1 MPDKS
6 FKAIMEHFKKAGD
19 FAPELVNVG
28 GTLRTQE
35 SDKFIDLT
43 VKGNPIL
50 SRVTVDRAQRL
61 TKDVNVFEL
70 LRGVLQRVPQGTKP
84 TSYTNFANV
93 GKKLEMKDA
102 QLFARIPFDFLRD
115 NQHRSTLES
124 MVNGILT
131 TTYGNDIV
139 LLALT
144 GTADDYAGSAF
155 GKLNKGWPKLIS
167 DAAGSHKIDI
177 TDHEGGTPAAVS
189 WESLFSAMVEALPD
203 IYKGDKTAFLMSRGD
218 AELYQRQI
226 GQMVGGLGHLL
237 NKQTLTYLGYEII
250 ALNEMPRNTV
260 LFTPLPNLVFG
271 VNTAMER
278 YREVSG
284 EERCIKYTFDSAFD
298 FQVAVDDAAVIAY
311 DIPEP
316 PAQGGGSSGS

>member
-1 MPDKS
+1 MPKS
-6 FKAIMEHFKKAGD
+6 FKAIIEEFRKSGD
-19 FAPELVNVG
+19 FSPALINVG
-28 GTLRTQE
+28 GQLRPQE
-35 SDKFIDLT
+35 SDKFIDLV

-50 SRVTVDRAQRL
+50 TRVTVDRSQRL

-70 LRGVLQRVPQGTKP
+70 LRGVLQRVPQGKKP
-84 TSYTNFANV
+84 EDYTRFGNV
-93 GKKLEMKDA
+93 GKTLEMKDG

-115 NQHRSTLES
+115 NQHRPGLEN

-144 GTADDYAGSAF
+144 GTADDYAGKAF
-155 GKLNKGWPKLIS
+155 GKLNKGWPQLVRE
-167 DAAGSHKIDI
+167 ATGSHKADI
-177 TDHEGGTPAAVS
+177 NDHTGGTPAVVN
-189 WESLFSAMVEALPD
+189 WENLFSAMVEQLPD
-203 IYKGDKTAFLMSRGD
+203 LYKGDKTVFLMSRGD

-237 NKQTLTYLGYEII
+237 NKQNLTYLYEILP
-250 ALNEMPRNTV
+250 LNEMPRNTV

-271 VNTAMER
+271 VNTQMER

-311 DIPEP
+311 EG
-316 PAQGGGSSGS
+316 A

>member
-1 MPDKS
+1 MNDKS

-19 FAPELVNVG
+19 FAPELVNIG
-28 GTLRTQE
+28 GALRPQE
-35 SDKFIDLT
+35 SDKFIDLA

-70 LRGVLQRVPQGTKP
+70 LRGVLQRVPQGTRP
-84 TSYTNFANV
+84 ANYTSFANV

-115 NQHRSTLES
+115 NQHRPNLEN

-131 TTYGNDIV
+131 TAYGNDIV

-144 GTADDYAGSAF
+144 GAADDYAGKAF
-155 GKLNKGWPKLIS
+155 AKLNKGWPRLVQ
-167 DAAGSHKIDI
+167 DASGSHKVDI
-177 TDHEGGTPAAVS
+177 GDHTGGTPAAVS
-189 WESLFSAMVEALPD
+189 WESVFSAMVEALPD
-203 IYKGDKTAFLMSRGD
+203 LYKGDKTAFLMNRGD

-226 GQMVGGLGHLL
+226 GQMVGGLGYLL
-237 NKQTLTYLGYEII
+237 QKQNLTYLGYEIV
-250 ALNEMPRNTV
+250 ALNEMPRNCV
-260 LFTPLPNLVFG
+260 LLTPLPNLVYG
-271 VNTAMER
+271 VNTNMER

-284 EERCIKYTFDSAFD
+284 EERCIRYTFDSAFD

-311 DIPEP
+311 EFPS
-316 PAQGGGSSGS
+316 A

>member
-1 MPDKS
+1 MSGNGKN
-6 FKAIMEHFKKAGD
+6 FKAIMEEFRKSGD
-19 FAPELVNVG
+19 FSPALINVG
-28 GTLRTQE
+28 GTLRPQE
-35 SDKFIDLT
+35 SDKFIDLV

-61 TKDVNVFEL
+61 SKDVNVFEL
-70 LRGVLQRVPQGTKP
+70 LRGVLQRVPQGNKP
-84 TSYTNFANV
+84 TDYTNIANI
-93 GKKLEMKDA
+93 GKTLEMKDG

-115 NQHRSTLES
+115 NQHRPNLEN

-131 TTYGNDIV
+131 TTFGNDVV

-144 GTADDYAGSAF
+144 GKDDTYATKKF
-155 GKLNKGWPKLIS
+155 VELNKGWPQLVK
-167 DAAGSHKIDI
+167 DAAGSHKVD
-177 TDHEGGTPAAVS
+177 TDDHTGGTPAVIN
-189 WESLFSAMVEALPD
+189 WEDLFSAMVEKLPD
-203 IYKGDKTAFLMSRGD
+203 IYKGEKTAFLMSRGD

-237 NKQTLTYLGYEII
+237 SKQNLTYLGYEII
-250 ALNEMPRNTV
+250 ALNEMPRNCV

-271 VNTAMER
+271 VNTQMER

-284 EERCIKYTFDSAFD
+284 EERCIKYTFDSSFD

-311 DIPEP
+311 
-316 PAQGGGSSGS
+316 QGA

>member
-1 MPDKS
+1 MPKS
-6 FKAIMEHFKKAGD
+6 FKAIMEEFRKSGD
-19 FAPELVNVG
+19 FSPALINVG
-28 GTLRTQE
+28 GQLRPQE
-35 SDKFIDLT
+35 SDKFIDLV

-50 SRVTVDRAQRL
+50 TSVTVDRSQRL

-70 LRGVLQRVPQGTKP
+70 LRGVLQRVPQGKKP
-84 TSYTNFANV
+84 EDYTSFGNV
-93 GKKLEMKDA
+93 GKTLEMKDG

-115 NQHRSTLES
+115 NQHRPNLEN
-124 MVNGILT
+124 MVNGVLT

-144 GTADDYAGSAF
+144 GTADDYAGKAF
-155 GKLNKGWPKLIS
+155 GKLNKGWPQLVKE
-167 DAAGSHKIDI
+167 ATGSHKIDVN
-177 TDHEGGTPAAVS
+177 DHTGGSPAVVN
-189 WESLFSAMVEALPD
+189 WESLFSAMVEKLPD
-203 IYKGDKTAFLMSRGD
+203 IYKGDNTVILMSRGD

-237 NKQTLTYLGYEII
+237 SKQNLTYLGYEIVG
-250 ALNEMPRNTV
+250 LNEMPRNTV

-271 VNTAMER
+271 VNTQMER

-311 DIPEP
+311 EG
-316 PAQGGGSSGS
+316 A